1 MTTDDIDTPPPPRRR
16 AAGGSGRKTT
26 TAAAARRAT
35 ARRTETLAQ
44 GAAPARRAA
53 AKTAEGNPAK
63 RPGSAAKATVKTSA
77 NGRPRAR
84 SGTTNDKAS
93 TARARR
99 GGAKASPEET
109 DRTPSTPTTEPLPGI
124 PQPLIPPDLAATGQP
139 PEPIGPPARET
150 AVFSAGPVDLLT
162 AEEERMFSRTTR
174 WSFVLLVLLPV
185 IVAAGYLFFLAA
197 DRYAV
202 EVKFAVR
209 SPTGLP
215 STDLLGLVTG
225 GATGTTRSDAY
236 MVVEY
241 LQSRQFLDEVSSR
254 LDLPVIYATDLADP
268 LMRLATD
275 ASKEEQVDY
284 LARVLHP
291 SYDATAEIITVEAQ
305 AFTEND
311 ALRVASAVLETAEAM
326 VNRLSEQAR
335 RDTVRLAEAELARAE
350 AALKAQRAAIAAFRE
365 SEQSID
371 PNQTV
376 ATQENVLRDLQSQL
390 ATAQAEMRSLRA
402 FLSSEAPSIR
412 VLGSRIA
419 SLENQIAQ
427 ERTNLGRGRAD
438 GEAAA
443 AGSEEA
449 VDTLNSVVTLYE
461 ALAVDLE
468 FHERTYVSALSSLEA
483 ARLEADRQQRYLAAV
498 VLPSLPESPTYPRIF
513 LSLALVFSVC
523 FFTWGIVSMFT
534 HVIREHMR

>member
-1 MTTDDIDTPPPPRRR
+1 MTTDESQTPGKPRSRAKASAAKRPAAAGR
-16 AAGGSGRKTT
+16 AAPVAERGAKTT
-26 TAAAARRAT
+26 GRAATRTGGGKAT
-35 ARRTETLAQ
+35 TPKRTGPKT
-44 GAAPARRAA
+44 GSKSTGRAA
-53 AKTAEGNPAK
+53 AK
-63 RPGSAAKATVKTSA
+63 
-77 NGRPRAR
+77 PRAR
-84 SGTTNDKAS
+84 SAALGGEGTKQRVRQDRRE
-93 TARARR
+93 ARQQSREAARR
-99 GGAKASPEET
+99 EEDMAPT
-109 DRTPSTPTTEPLPGI
+109 DLPPTAPPPNDETPAMALNTPA
-124 PQPLIPPDLAATGQP
+124 PQAAEDATH
-139 PEPIGPPARET
+139 
-150 AVFSAGPVDLLT
+150 FSAGPVDLLT

-174 WSFVLLVLLPV
+174 WSFIFLVLLPLL
-185 IVAAGYLFFLAA
+185 AAGAYLFAVAA

-215 STDLLGLVTG
+215 ASDLIGMVTG
-225 GATGTTRSDAY
+225 GAASTTRSDAY

-241 LQSRQFLDEVSSR
+241 LQSRQFLDEVTTR
-254 LDLPVIYATDLADP
+254 LDLPAIYATDLADP
-268 LMRLATD
+268 LMRLAPD
-275 ASKEEQVDY
+275 ASKEDQVDY
-284 LARVLHP
+284 LTRVVHP
-291 SYDATAEIITVEAQ
+291 SFDATAEIITVEAQ
-305 AFTEND
+305 AFTQDD

-335 RDTVRLAEAELARAE
+335 RDTVRLAEAELGRAE

-390 ATAQAEMRSLRA
+390 ATAQAEMRSLRE

-412 VLGSRIA
+412 VLNSRIA
-419 SLENQIAQ
+419 SIENQIAQ
-427 ERTNLGRGRAD
+427 ERANLGRGRAEGD
-438 GEAAA
+438 AIPSV
-443 AGSEEA
+443 AGAE
-449 VDTLNSVVTLYE
+449 TLNSAVSLYE

-498 VLPSLPESPTYPRIF
+498 VLPSLPESPTYPRVF
-513 LSLALVFSVC
+513 LTLALVFSVC
-523 FFTWGIVSMFT
+523 FFTWGILSMFI

>member
-1 MTTDDIDTPPPPRRR
+1 MSAPDP
-16 AAGGSGRKTT
+16 
-26 TAAAARRAT
+26 
-35 ARRTETLAQ
+35 
-44 GAAPARRAA
+44 APA
-53 AKTAEGNPAK
+53 E
-63 RPGSAAKATVKTSA
+63 
-77 NGRPRAR
+77 
-84 SGTTNDKAS
+84 
-93 TARARR
+93 
-99 GGAKASPEET
+99 
-109 DRTPSTPTTEPLPGI
+109 
-124 PQPLIPPDLAATGQP
+124 PQP
-139 PEPIGPPARET
+139 EPTAPAPRDA

-174 WSFVLLVLLPV
+174 WSFVFLVLLPF
-185 IVAAGYLFFLAA
+185 IAAAGYLSFFAA

-215 STDLLGLVTG
+215 STDLIGMVTG
-225 GATGTTRSDAY
+225 GAAATTRSDAY

-241 LQSRQFLDEVSSR
+241 LQSRQFLDEVSTR

-268 LMRLATD
+268 LMRLERD
-275 ASKEEQVDY
+275 ASKEDQVGY
-284 LARVLHP
+284 LERVLHP

-305 AFTEND
+305 AFTPND
-311 ALRVASAVLETAEAM
+311 ALRVASAVLDTAEAM

-335 RDTVRLAEAELARAE
+335 SDTVRLAEAELARAE

-365 SEQSID
+365 NEQSID

-402 FLSSEAPSIR
+402 FLSSDAPSIR

-419 SLENQIAQ
+419 SIENQIAQ
-427 ERTNLGRGRAD
+427 ERANLGRGRTD
-438 GEAAA
+438 GAAPA
-443 AGSEEA
+443 APSETDA
-449 VDTLNSVVTLYE
+449 DTLNSAVSLYE

-498 VLPSLPESPTYPRIF
+498 VLPSLPESPTYPRVF

-523 FFTWGIVSMFT
+523 FFTWGIVSMFI